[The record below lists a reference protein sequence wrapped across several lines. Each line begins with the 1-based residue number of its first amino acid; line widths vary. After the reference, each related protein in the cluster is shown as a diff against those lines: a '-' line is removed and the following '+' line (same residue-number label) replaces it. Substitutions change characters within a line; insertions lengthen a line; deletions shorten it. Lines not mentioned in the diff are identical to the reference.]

1 MLDIISIGDTTTD
14 MFLTID
20 EATVHCDLH
29 EQNCQLCFSYADKVP
44 VKSIK
49 KISAVGNAANN
60 AVGSSRLGLKAAL
73 YAIVGNDEEGKAC
86 IATFK
91 KEKVK
96 TTYIQVDKKL
106 GTNYSTV
113 LNFKGERTILVY
125 HEHRT
130 YKLPKLEKAKWV
142 YFTSA
147 NAGSEKIHA
156 ELVKYLKKN
165 GTKLAFNPGTF
176 QLKMGKATLAPLL
189 KMTDIL
195 FLNKEEAERL
205 LEKPGTFSELAAEL
219 HGLGVKTVVIT
230 DGPKGSYC
238 LHEGKEYVLPIYP
251 APVIERTGAG
261 DSYGT
266 AFVAAIVSGQSVP
279 EAMRWGT
286 MNSASVIGY
295 IGAQQGL
302 LTNKEMKARL
312 KKAKEFQPNE
322 VRAVETL
329 AAAFAA

>member
-20 EATVHCDLH
+20 EATVQCDLH

-49 KISAVGNAANN
+49 KITAVGNAANN
-60 AVGSSRLGLKAAL
+60 AVGCSRLGLKAAL
-73 YAIVGNDEEGKAC
+73 YTIVGNDDEGKAC
-86 IATFK
+86 FTAFK
-91 KEKVK
+91 REKVK

-125 HEHRT
+125 HQHRT
-130 YKLPKLEKAKWV
+130 YKLPTLEKAKWV

-147 NAGSEKIHA
+147 NVGSEKIHA
-156 ELVKYLKKN
+156 SLVTYIKKS
-165 GTKLAFNPGTF
+165 GAKLAFNPGTF
-176 QLKMGKATLAPLL
+176 QLKMGKDTLAGVL
-189 KMTDIL
+189 KVTEVL

-205 LEKPGTFSELAAEL
+205 LEKPGTFSELANGL
-219 HGLGVKTVVIT
+219 HDLGVKTVVIT
-230 DGPKGSYC
+230 DGPNGSYC

-266 AFVAAIVSGQSVP
+266 AFVAALASGQSVP

-295 IGAQQGL
+295 IGAQEGL
-302 LTNKEMKARL
+302 LTGKEMKIRL
-312 KKAKEFQPNE
+312 KKAKNFVPNE
-322 VRAVETL
+322 VKHVETL
-329 AAAFAA
+329 AASFAA

>member
-20 EATVHCDLH
+20 EATVQCDLH

-49 KISAVGNAANN
+49 KITAVGNAANN

-73 YAIVGNDEEGKAC
+73 YTIVGNDDEGKAC
-86 IATFK
+86 FTAFK

-96 TTYIQVDKKL
+96 TKYIQVDKKL

-125 HEHRT
+125 HQHRT

-147 NAGSEKIHA
+147 NAGSEKMHA
-156 ELVKYLKKN
+156 SFVSYIKKT
-165 GTKLAFNPGTF
+165 GAKLAFNPGTF
-176 QLKMGKATLAPLL
+176 QLKMGKETLSSVL
-189 KMTDIL
+189 KVTDVL
-195 FLNKEEAERL
+195 FLNKEEAELL
-205 LEKPGTFSELAAEL
+205 LERSGTFSELGRGL
-219 HGLGVKTVVIT
+219 HELGVKTVVIT

-251 APVIERTGAG
+251 ATVVERTGAG
-261 DSYGT
+261 DSFGT
-266 AFVAAIVSGQSVP
+266 AFVAALASGRSVP

-295 IGAQQGL
+295 IGAQEGL
-302 LTNKEMKARL
+302 LTSSQMKTRL
-312 KKAKEFQPNE
+312 KKASTFQPQE
-322 VRAVETL
+322 VSGVQTL
-329 AAAFAA
+329 AAALGA